1 MSKIASVHARE
12 ILDSRGNPTVEVEVR
27 LEDGSAGQA
36 GVPSGASTGTRE
48 ACELRDD
55 DPHRYGGKGVRKA
68 VANVSTTIAARIVGM
83 DARRQIDID
92 HAMIEADGTPNKTN
106 LGANAILGTSLAVA
120 KAAAASAGLELYQYL
135 GGVNAHVLPVPLM
148 NVLNGG
154 VHADNPLDLQ
164 EFMVAPTGARS
175 FAEALRM
182 CAETYHALKKVL
194 KNRNM
199 HTNVGDEGGF
209 APMFNDSK
217 EALRAIA
224 HAITEAGYT
233 AGVGKDMCIAL
244 DPAASSLYKDGK
256 YVFKGEG
263 VTRTTDEMIG
273 MYAELIGE
281 FPIISIEDG
290 LAEEDWKG
298 WEKMCARL
306 GGRIQIVGDD
316 LTVTNT
322 KIIAEAIKRGAI
334 NSVLIKL
341 NQIGSLTET
350 LEAIEMAHRAGMT
363 AVVSHR
369 SGETEDATIADLVV
383 GVNAGQ
389 IKTGAPARS
398 DRVAKYNALLRIEE
412 KLGPGAARYPG
423 KEAFRQ
429 IASK

>member
-1 MSKIASVHARE
+1 
-12 ILDSRGNPTVEVEVR
+12 
-27 LEDGSAGQA
+27 
-36 GVPSGASTGTRE
+36 
-48 ACELRDD
+48 
-55 DPHRYGGKGVRKA
+55 
-68 VANVSTTIAARIVGM
+68 
-83 DARRQIDID
+83 
-92 HAMIEADGTPNKTN
+92 
-106 LGANAILGTSLAVA
+106 
-120 KAAAASAGLELYQYL
+120 
-135 GGVNAHVLPVPLM
+135 M

-164 EFMVAPTGARS
+164 EFMIVPTGARS
-175 FAEALRM
+175 FAEAVRM

-194 KNRNM
+194 KNRNK

-209 APMFNDSK
+209 APMFDDSQ
-217 EALRAIA
+217 EALRAIV
-224 HAITEAGYT
+224 HAVREAGYT
-233 AGVGKDMCIAL
+233 AGVGNDVCIAL

-263 VTRTTDEMIG
+263 VSRTTDEMIG
-273 MYAELIGE
+273 MYTELIAE
-281 FPIISIEDG
+281 FPIVSIEDG

-298 WEKMCARL
+298 WEKMCAQL
-306 GGRIQIVGDD
+306 GERIQIVGDD

-322 KIIAEAIKRGAI
+322 KIIAEAIKRRAI

-412 KLGPGAARYPG
+412 TLGPGAARFAG

-429 IASK
+429 IAGK